1 MITPLLL
8 REAIAAISIQPPV
21 AINVVECQ
29 YLGLLPSTIA
39 ADLVI
44 VIFGV
49 AGKVRIPLI

>member
-21 AINVVECQ
+21 AINVVEYQ